1 MVILSN
7 QMLENTKQDMLYAVK
22 LVDYQLD
29 DDQDI
34 KEQVDALNPLA
45 YNDHTRLTVIDVD
58 GNVLADSGE
67 ADISENHKSREEVKQ
82 ALSEGVGYATRYSNT
97 VGRNMLYVALYNNGR
112 VVRL

>member
-29 DDQDI
+29 DNQDI

-58 GNVLADSGE
+58 
-67 ADISENHKSREEVKQ
+67 
-82 ALSEGVGYATRYSNT
+82 
-97 VGRNMLYVALYNNGR
+97 
-112 VVRL
+112 